1 MSVSVCCVHD
11 RGVPCVRQR
20 LYHADLDYLVEPLLR
35 SNHPYQLWLCCRECL
50 YALCLVEFAQVVEL
64 PVLCDLQCGME
75 ACENGKD

>member
-11 RGVPCVRQR
+11 RGVPCVRQG

-75 ACENGKD
+75 NGKD